1 MLALGLQSIY
11 LYFLYMRGFIYNF
24 LLCKVYLTSDLKLT
38 DLLKPEMPSP
48 YFKIINEHNCQLYEY
63 FIFGLSFLKCIS
75 QFMMHRYTLF
85 SVILY
90 CIAFDIPS
98 RKSWSLYSKCVQY
111 TQKIWCMKDKCYFM
125 VEKKTL

>member
-63 FIFGLSFLKCIS
+63 FIFGLSFL
-75 QFMMHRYTLF
+75 
-85 SVILY
+85 
-90 CIAFDIPS
+90 
-98 RKSWSLYSKCVQY
+98 
-111 TQKIWCMKDKCYFM
+111 
-125 VEKKTL
+125 

>member
-48 YFKIINEHNCQLYEY
+48 YFLLMNTIVNYMNISFLDYH
-63 FIFGLSFLKCIS
+63 FLKCIL

-111 TQKIWCMKDKCYFM
+111 RLEKNWYMKETCYLM
-125 VEKKTL
+125 VEKKI